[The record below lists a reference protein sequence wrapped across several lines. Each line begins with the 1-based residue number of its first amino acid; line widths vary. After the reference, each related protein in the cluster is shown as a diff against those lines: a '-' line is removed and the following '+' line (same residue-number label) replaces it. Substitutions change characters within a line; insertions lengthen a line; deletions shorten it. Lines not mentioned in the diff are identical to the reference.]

1 VTVKCY
7 SAIVYALG
15 IAFNVALVLF
25 PKHAPAQDVVTARG
39 LMCDTA
45 EQVARVLKAD
55 DFFATIASVNSE
67 KAQSC
72 EVTEVAFIINSE
84 GGPKIFIGTDAWQ
97 VTQVTVVA
105 AKTPRGMVLVEPTI
119 QWTAFQ
125 VDHEG

>member
-1 VTVKCY
+1 MKCY
-7 SAIVYALG
+7 SAIVYAFG
-15 IAFNVALVLF
+15 IAFSVALALY

-45 EQVARVLKAD
+45 EQVARVIKSD
-55 DFFATIASVNSE
+55 DFFATIASVNTE
-67 KAQSC
+67 KARSC

-84 GGPKIFIGTDAWQ
+84 DGPKVSIGTDVWQ

-105 AKTPRGMVLVEPTI
+105 ANTPRGMVLVEPMI

-125 VDHEG
+125 VDRQG